1 MNQSELLKYKLQKSA
16 QIYFIILCLLLQ
28 SPFFEFENSLNIL
41 LIIRN
46 KLQFETSALLI
57 KRLSTHLGRQI
68 NQFNFILYFIFFLNF
83 KTEINAECLNL
94 IWGLAN
100 DPLNY
105 EDLILKFIDRSG
117 KQINDFGRYSE
128 WMSDVYE
135 TRYMIVTYLKSPV
148 GLNFGFW
155 GPAQWTESDY
165 NALKSI
171 LSEFNW

>member
-1 MNQSELLKYKLQKSA
+1 M
-16 QIYFIILCLLLQ
+16 
-28 SPFFEFENSLNIL
+28 
-41 LIIRN
+41 
-46 KLQFETSALLI
+46 
-57 KRLSTHLGRQI
+57 
-68 NQFNFILYFIFFLNF
+68 
-83 KTEINAECLNL
+83 
-94 IWGLAN
+94 AN

-117 KQINDFGRYSE
+117 KQINDLGRYSE

-148 GLNFGFW
+148 GLNLGFW

-165 NALKSI
+165 SALKSI